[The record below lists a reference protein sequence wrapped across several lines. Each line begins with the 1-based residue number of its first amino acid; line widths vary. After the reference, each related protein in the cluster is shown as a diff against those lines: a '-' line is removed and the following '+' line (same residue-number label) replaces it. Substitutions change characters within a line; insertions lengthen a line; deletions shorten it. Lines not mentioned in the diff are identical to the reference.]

1 MAKCILQLYS
11 FLNCNAIQF
20 IVESFRFYF
29 YLHAPTKKYI
39 ATDFMEHEI
48 SLFLAAL
55 NFTSMSNRNCFE
67 KKLTIKSVL

>member
-1 MAKCILQLYS
+1 MAKCIQLYS

-48 SLFLAAL
+48 SLFLAA
-55 NFTSMSNRNCFE
+55 
-67 KKLTIKSVL
+67 

>member
-1 MAKCILQLYS
+1 MNGQMYIQLYS

-48 SLFLAAL
+48 SLFLAA
-55 NFTSMSNRNCFE
+55 
-67 KKLTIKSVL
+67 